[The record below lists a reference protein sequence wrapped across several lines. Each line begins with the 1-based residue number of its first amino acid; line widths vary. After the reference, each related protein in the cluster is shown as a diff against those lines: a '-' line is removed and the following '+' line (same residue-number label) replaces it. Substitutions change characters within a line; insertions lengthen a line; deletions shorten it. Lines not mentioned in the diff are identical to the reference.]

1 MQEKIEAPGGFEP
14 PSGGFADLSLKPL
27 GYGAL

>member
-1 MQEKIEAPGGFEP
+1 MVMKKEALGGFEP

-27 GYGAL
+27 GYSAK